1 MPAFARPRHGGAA
14 VSPHNWGA
22 QAVRRAPGDGIARR
36 SPYNARFIR
45 TLVAVPV
52 KVFRGLPN
60 AESRAPCALTI
71 GNFDGVHRGHQ
82 SLLARAR
89 AAADA
94 RGLPLCVMTFE
105 PHPREFFTPDKAPAR
120 IAMLRDKL
128 DSLRRHGVDRVVV
141 EHFNAHFAGQSPEAF
156 VENVLWHGL
165 HARWLL
171 VGDDFRFG
179 ARRAGDF
186 AYLEQ
191 AGKRYGFDVE
201 QMGSI
206 SEGGI
211 RISSSAVRQALAE
224 GDLEHA
230 RRLLGHGYVISGHV
244 IHGRKLG
251 RDLGFPTLNLRISHK
266 RPAVSGIFVVQVH
279 GLADHPLPG
288 VASIGVRP
296 TIEDAGRVL
305 LEVHLFDF
313 DRTVYGHIVQVEF
326 MKKLRDEARFDSL
339 EALTAAIAKDSAD
352 ARAFFGMTVPDGA
365 AAPEADA
372 GGRDVS
378 RRATSAT
385 DRIS

>member
-1 MPAFARPRHGGAA
+1 M
-14 VSPHNWGA
+14 
-22 QAVRRAPGDGIARR
+22 
-36 SPYNARFIR
+36 
-45 TLVAVPV
+45 

-105 PHPREFFTPDKAPAR
+105 PHPREFFTPEKAPTR
-120 IAMLRDKL
+120 IALLRDKL
-128 DSLRRHGVDRVVV
+128 ESLRRNGVDRVVV
-141 EHFNAHFAGQSPEAF
+141 EHFNAHFAAQSPQAF

-165 HARWLL
+165 HTRWLL

-186 AYLEQ
+186 AYLQQ
-191 AGKRYGFDVE
+191 AGAQFGFDVE
-201 QMGSI
+201 QMGSV
-206 SEGGI
+206 SEGGV
-211 RISSSAVRQALAE
+211 RISSSAVRQALGD

-230 RRLLGHGYVISGHV
+230 RRLLGHGYAVSGHV
-244 IHGRKLG
+244 VHGRKLG
-251 RDLGFPTLNLRISHK
+251 RDLGFPTINLRISHK

-279 GLADHPLPG
+279 GLAEHAIPG

-313 DRTVYGHIVQVEF
+313 RQNVYGKLVRVEF
-326 MKKLRDEARFDSL
+326 MKKLRDEARFDGL

-352 ARAFFGMTVPDGA
+352 ARAFFGLTVPGSPEGTPPA
-365 AAPEADA
+365 A
-372 GGRDVS
+372 GSRDF
-378 RRATSAT
+378 ATSAT